1 MKDNRDGA
9 VIYSSAFDENAG
21 RRERIE
27 LMIVELK
34 GGLGVTYSGNGQN
47 NNRLAEKLRGEYR
60 NRGASLQGVQATST
74 SELMARAQMGRDPK
88 VNVSAQA
95 FEDRLYGRE
104 FGYRYGEQKQY
115 AAGSG
120 RNSGT
125 GRNPGAGKSS
135 GTGPYSR
142 QQQSAGTKKAS
153 SGGYA
158 SRCEPFRMSAQ
169 DQAWTGAN
177 PNTGPRQ
184 QKNFREEELHR
195 VKFAESS
202 FAEADEEEDVFEEIK
217 VDRKK
222 MPKTFL
228 VVLALSTIMIMLII
242 MSVAQIYQTTQ
253 EVSTLE
259 DTIEKLK
266 ETIDDLELKLDEKN
280 DIRLIEQMATTEMG
294 MVKEDSLQRKYI
306 SLSNGE
312 RVDLIENPNAVEEGG
327 TGTMLSSIFSVFSDF
342 FEYFK

>member
-1 MKDNRDGA
+1 M
-9 VIYSSAFDENAG
+9 
-21 RRERIE
+21 
-27 LMIVELK
+27 
-34 GGLGVTYSGNGQN
+34 TYSGNGQN
-47 NNRLAEKLRGEYR
+47 NNRLAEKLRCEYR
-60 NRGASLQGVQATST
+60 NRGASLKGVQATST

-104 FGYRYGEQKQY
+104 FGYRYGEQRPY
-115 AAGSG
+115 AAGSQKSTG
-120 RNSGT
+120 AGRNSGAARNSGT
-125 GRNPGAGKSS
+125 GKSS
-135 GTGPYSR
+135 GAGPYGR
-142 QQQSAGTKKAS
+142 QQPAGTGKDF

-158 SRCEPFRMSAQ
+158 SRCDPFRMSAQ
-169 DQAWTGAN
+169 DKTRPGAN
-177 PNTGPRQ
+177 PHTGTGR
-184 QKNFREEELHR
+184 QKNSHEEELHR
-195 VKFAESS
+195 VKFSESS
-202 FAEADEEEDVFEEIK
+202 FAESDEEEDVFEEIK
-217 VDRKK
+217 VERKK

-253 EVSTLE
+253 EVSVLE
-259 DTIEKLK
+259 DTIENLK

-306 SLSNGE
+306 SLSDGE

-342 FEYFK
+342 FAYFK